1 MVELRHLAGF
11 IAIAEEL
18 HFGRAAAKIH
28 MAQPALSQQIRLL
41 EKELGVSLFHRNTR
55 SVSLSDAGKA
65 LLGPAKQVMA
75 DVDIARR
82 SAVLGIS
89 EIVGRV
95 TIGFAGASS
104 RNVLPILARAV
115 RAEQPGIEL
124 VLQGQT
130 YAGAAIAEVMAGD
143 LDIGFSR
150 LPINNQSIATRVY
163 GYERMVAAL
172 PSDHPLTGRETIR
185 VSDLASEPFVT
196 FPGTQG
202 STVRDALIHV
212 AMGAGF
218 TPRIVQE
225 APDSYTI
232 LGLVAA
238 GVGVTITVSSVQ
250 HINTPGLVYRDLEDD
265 LPELAAVLAWRKDN
279 VSTATHAVLEIAGRV
294 LPTPPHPGSS
304 DPRATEAAEENS

>member
-1 MVELRHLAGF
+1 MELRHLAGF
-11 IAIAEEL
+11 IATAEEL
-18 HFGRAAAKIH
+18 HFGRAAARLH
-28 MAQPALSQQIRLL
+28 LAQPALSQQIRLL
-41 EKELGVSLFHRNTR
+41 EKELGVQLFHRNTR
-55 SVSLSDAGKA
+55 SVTLSDAGKA

-82 SAVLGIS
+82 SAILGNS

-95 TIGFAGASS
+95 IVGFAGASS
-104 RNVLPILARAV
+104 RNVLPVLARAV

-130 YAGAAIAEVMAGD
+130 YAGTAIAEVAAGD

-150 LPINNQSIATRVY
+150 LPVNNQSIATRVY

-172 PSDHPLTGRETIR
+172 PSDHPLASRKTIR

-218 TPRIVQE
+218 TPRIMQE

-279 VSTATHAVLEIAGRV
+279 ASKATSAVLEIAERV
-294 LPTPPHPGSS
+294 LPTPPHPSS
-304 DPRATEAAEENS
+304 TTTRAPQETANS

>member
-1 MVELRHLAGF
+1 MELRHLAGF
-11 IAIAEEL
+11 IATAEEL
-18 HFGRAAAKIH
+18 HFGRAAARLH

-41 EKELGVSLFHRNTR
+41 EKELGVELFHRNTR
-55 SVSLSDAGKA
+55 SVSLTDSGKA
-65 LLGPAKQVMA
+65 MLGPAKQVMA

-82 SAVLGIS
+82 SALFGSS

-95 TIGFAGASS
+95 VVGFAGASS
-104 RNVLPILARAV
+104 RNVLPVLARAV

-124 VLQGQT
+124 VLKGQT
-130 YAGAAIAEVMAGD
+130 YAGKAVAEVAAGQ
-143 LDIGFSR
+143 LDIGFAR
-150 LPINNQSIATRVY
+150 LPVNNQSVATRVY
-163 GYERMVAAL
+163 EYERMVAAL
-172 PSDHPLTGRETIR
+172 PSDHPLAGRETIR
-185 VSDLASEPFVT
+185 IADLASEPFVT

-218 TPRIVQE
+218 TPRIMQE

-250 HINTPGLVYRDLEDD
+250 HIDTPGLVYRELEDD
-265 LPELAAVLAWRKDN
+265 LPRIAAVLAWRKEN
-279 VSTATHAVLEIAGRV
+279 SAAATNAVLEIAERL
-294 LPTPPHPGSS
+294 LPTP
-304 DPRATEAAEENS
+304 AASEH

>member
-1 MVELRHLAGF
+1 MELRHLTGF
-11 IAIAEEL
+11 IATAEEL
-18 HFGRAAAKIH
+18 HFGRAAARLH
-28 MAQPALSQQIRLL
+28 LAQPALSQQIRLL
-41 EKELGVSLFHRNTR
+41 EKELGVELFHRNTR
-55 SVSLSDAGKA
+55 SVTLSDAGKA
-65 LLGPAKQVMA
+65 LLGPAKQVLV
-75 DVDIARR
+75 DVEIARR
-82 SAVLGIS
+82 SAILGNS

-95 TIGFAGASS
+95 IVGFAGASS
-104 RNVLPILARAV
+104 RNVLPVLARAV

-130 YAGAAIAEVMAGD
+130 YAGTAVAEVAAGD

-150 LPINNQSIATRVY
+150 LPVNNQSIATRVY

-172 PSDHPLTGRETIR
+172 PSDHPLASRETIR

-218 TPRIVQE
+218 TPRIMQE

-250 HINTPGLVYRDLEDD
+250 HINTPGLVYRDLEDE

-279 VSTATHAVLEIAGRV
+279 VSTATHAVLEIAQRV
-294 LPTPPHPGSS
+294 LPTPPRRGS
-304 DPRATEAAEENS
+304 TTTHAAEATINL

>member
-1 MVELRHLAGF
+1 MELRHLAGF
-11 IAIAEEL
+11 IATAEEL
-18 HFGRAAAKIH
+18 HFGRAAARLH

-41 EKELGVSLFHRNTR
+41 EKELGVELFHRNTR
-55 SVSLSDAGKA
+55 SVTLSDGGKA
-65 LLGPAKQVMA
+65 LLGPARQVMA

-82 SAVLGIS
+82 AAILGNS

-95 TIGFAGASS
+95 VVGFAGASS
-104 RNVLPILARAV
+104 RNVLPLLARAV

-130 YAGAAIAEVMAGD
+130 YAGTAIAEVASGS

-150 LPINNQSIATRVY
+150 LPANNQSVSTRVY
-163 GYERMVAAL
+163 EYERLVAAL
-172 PSDHPLTGRETIR
+172 PSDHPLASRKTIR
-185 VSDLASEPFVT
+185 VADLASEAFVT

-202 STVRDALIHV
+202 STVRDALIHA

-218 TPRIVQE
+218 TPRIMQE

-238 GVGVTITVSSVQ
+238 GVGVTLTVSSVQ
-250 HINTPGLVYRDLEDD
+250 HIDTPGLVYRELEDD
-265 LPELAAVLAWRKDN
+265 LPQLAVVLAWRKEN
-279 VSTATHAVLEIAGRV
+279 VSAATRAVLEIAERL
-294 LPTPPHPGSS
+294 LPTP
-304 DPRATEAAEENS
+304 ALQAENFTG